1 MTRAQRNALAE
12 LILRAVRE
20 PEAYEALQ
28 VLARVLDEAAPIEV
42 PRAIGIRLGTLVWTS
57 GAAADQVRVVVSPD
71 LAGVRAEAAERVRR
85 GLAAGECVWRT
96 GGAGAAMLAAPSLD
110 AALRRAAVLFDARL
124 YFEVHEEL
132 EAVWREAGGE
142 TRRALQ
148 GLLQVAVALHH
159 AEAGNLASTRR
170 LLESGRAKLAAYA
183 PSWHGVAIGALLE
196 ELRVYET
203 ALIENDMPRAPR
215 LTVV

>member
-1 MTRAQRNALAE
+1 MTRAQRNAVAE
-12 LILRAVRE
+12 LILVALRE

-28 VLARVLDEAAPIEV
+28 ALARVLGEAAPIEV
-42 PRAIGIRLGTLVWTS
+42 SPAIGTRLGALVWTS
-57 GAAADQVRVVVSPD
+57 GTGAELVRIVVSPD

-85 GLAAGECVWRT
+85 GLAAGEHVWQT
-96 GGAGAAMLAAPSLD
+96 GGPAAALGAAASLD
-110 AALRRAAVLFDARL
+110 AALRRAAALFDARL

-132 EAVWREAGGE
+132 EVVWRDAVGE

-170 LLESGRAKLAAYA
+170 LLESGRVKLAPHA
-183 PSWHGVAIGALLE
+183 PSWHGVAIGTLLE
-196 ELRVYET
+196 ELRVFEA
-203 ALIENDMPRAPR
+203 ALSRNDVPHAPR
-215 LTVV
+215 LVVA